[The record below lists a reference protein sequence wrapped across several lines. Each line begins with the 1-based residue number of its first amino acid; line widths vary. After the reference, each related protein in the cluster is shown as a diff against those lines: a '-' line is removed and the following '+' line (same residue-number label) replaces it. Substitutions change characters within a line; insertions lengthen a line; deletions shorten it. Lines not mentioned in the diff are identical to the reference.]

1 MNPCGRPVV
10 KKPGDDSVPCGTKLW
25 WGVGTAKKELEIA
38 LCPACIQKQK
48 DEERTLEEATKPV

>member
-1 MNPCGRPVV
+1 M